1 VPDLDAG
8 ASAANARTLS
18 KKTCDTKS
26 SRIMPSPS
34 LAGSKESLRLTA
46 CKVDRETGV
55 VTVEKSEYYELV
67 INPSEFSHERTICY
81 NTKRTQGQTGNPLKF
96 SAVNPDKISFSVVF
110 DGTGVVAPQD
120 PNAPSDVVNQI
131 EALSAI
137 VCNYQGDDHEPNPV
151 QLLWGTL
158 IFQGRLQSL
167 STNYTLFKPSGAPLR
182 ARSELV
188 FKGFGSN
195 TEINLLADRSSPD
208 LSHSVTVVIGDT
220 LPLLCQRIYGDSRYY
235 PEVAAYNGL
244 REFRR
249 LQPGA
254 RLHFP
259 PLR

>member
-1 VPDLDAG
+1 L
-8 ASAANARTLS
+8 SAHNSATESELA
-18 KKTCDTKS
+18 
-26 SRIMPSPS
+26 MPLPS
-34 LAGSKESLRLTA
+34 LSGSKESLRLTA
-46 CKVDRETGV
+46 CKVDKETGT
-55 VTVEKSEYYELV
+55 VTVEKSKYYELV
-67 INPSEFSHERTICY
+67 INPSEFSHVRTICY
-81 NTKRTQGQTGNPLKF
+81 NAKRTQGQTGNPLKF

-110 DGTGVVAPQD
+110 DGTGAVPLPAGSS
-120 PNAPSDVVNQI
+120 APSEVVNQI

-137 VCNYQGDDHEPNPV
+137 VCNYQGEDHEPNPV

-158 IFQGRLQSL
+158 IFEGRLQSL

-182 ARSELV
+182 ARSDLV
-188 FKGFGSN
+188 FKGFASN
-195 TEINLLADRSSPD
+195 AEANLLADRSSPD
-208 LSHSVTVVIGDT
+208 LSHSVTVVAGDT

-235 PEVAAYNGL
+235 PDVAAYNSL